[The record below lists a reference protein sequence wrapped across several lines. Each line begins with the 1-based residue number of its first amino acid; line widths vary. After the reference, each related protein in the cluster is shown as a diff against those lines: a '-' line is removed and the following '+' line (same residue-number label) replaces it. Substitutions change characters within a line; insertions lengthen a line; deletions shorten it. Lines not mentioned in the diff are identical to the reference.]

1 MKKTVFAVGL
11 ALASGSVLAQGFDQ
25 SNLYVGGGLSMNS
38 LSGFDDE
45 MGYQAFVGY
54 ELDMIDL
61 GPVQLAVEVGYFN
74 SGKFSETVDLGI
86 WGRYK
91 VEADAKGVWTTA
103 VGSYALSPEFS
114 LIGRLGIDFGDDD
127 GLMLGAGVGYAVSQ
141 QIEVRGEY
149 VIRDNIDSLQANIVY
164 RF

>member
-1 MKKTVFAVGL
+1 
-11 ALASGSVLAQGFDQ
+11 

-86 WGRYK
+86 LGRYK
-91 VEADAKGVWTTA
+91 AEADAKGVWATA
-103 VGSYALSPEFS
+103 VGSYPLSPEFS
-114 LIGRLGIDFGDDD
+114 LIGRLGIDFGDD
-127 GLMLGAGVGYAVSQ
+127 
-141 QIEVRGEY
+141 
-149 VIRDNIDSLQANIVY
+149 
-164 RF
+164 

>member
-1 MKKTVFAVGL
+1 MKKTVFAVGS
-11 ALASGSVLAQGFDQ
+11 ALASGSVLTQGFDQ

-74 SGKFSETVDLGI
+74 SGKFSSNHAKVSLLSYRQPPLWGDLWNLTLLI
-86 WGRYK
+86 FK
-91 VEADAKGVWTTA
+91 VIQYCFSYSIFPLFRFNEEA
-103 VGSYALSPEFS
+103 S
-114 LIGRLGIDFGDDD
+114 
-127 GLMLGAGVGYAVSQ
+127 
-141 QIEVRGEY
+141 
-149 VIRDNIDSLQANIVY
+149 
-164 RF
+164 